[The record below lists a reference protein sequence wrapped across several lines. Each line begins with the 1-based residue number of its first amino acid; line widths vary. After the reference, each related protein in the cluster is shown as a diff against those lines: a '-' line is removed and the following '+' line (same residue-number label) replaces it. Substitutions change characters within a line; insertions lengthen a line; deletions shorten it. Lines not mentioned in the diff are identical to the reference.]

1 MKKLII
7 LVMLILLSKFN
18 IAYCFSDIQN
28 HWAENYILWG
38 LEEGI
43 VNGYNNQTFKP
54 DSEIKVSEFLKIL
67 VESSKYKKEMIG
79 NRWPDWY
86 IATAKKYEWI
96 SEEQSQNCEK
106 YITRNEAA
114 EIISKYI
121 DLENVNKSKLKLKD
135 LNLDNKE
142 NVLKLIELGVI
153 NGYSDNTFKGEK
165 TITRAEAIKIIKVA
179 VDARQKIINEKNYKI
194 TNDMIEFTNI
204 GKEQKDSLYRNRY
217 EIKNNEIY
225 FYDDGR
231 YAILDKYKLSDEY
244 IDKSKIIKML
254 KQIISEDT
262 YTSINYVP
270 DSNTINQ
277 LIISHGDRESYLYN
291 GSERFSITFY
301 EDELYNLKT
310 VTLEEAFSD
319 KCFMKIKVAKL
330 WLWKKEIKDGTYIND
345 YKLERL
351 EKAIEAILGKDVT
364 KELIPYIKQKVT
376 EGQLRKENEKIID
389 TIRIGK
395 YKIDTY
401 AYEGAR
407 VEFYISEI

>member
-179 VDARQKIINEKNYKI
+179 VDAQQKIINEKNYKI

-301 EDELYNLKT
+301 EDESYNLKN

-330 WLWKKEIKDGTYIND
+330 WLWKKEMKDGTYIND

>member
-18 IAYCFSDIQN
+18 IAYGFSDIQN

-153 NGYSDNTFKGEK
+153 NGYSDNTFKGER

-277 LIISHGDRESYLYN
+277 LIISHGDRENYLYN

-407 VEFYISEI
+407 VEFYILEI

>member
-153 NGYSDNTFKGEK
+153 NGYSDNTFKGER

-277 LIISHGDRESYLYN
+277 LIISHGDRENYLYN

>member
-1 MKKLII
+1 MKKVII
-7 LVMLILLSKFN
+7 LLMLVLLSKFN
-18 IAYCFSDIQN
+18 VAYCFSDIQN

-38 LEEGI
+38 LEEEI
-43 VNGYNNQTFKP
+43 VNGYENESFKP
-54 DSEIKVSEFLKIL
+54 DGEIKVSEFLKIL
-67 VESSKYKKEMIG
+67 VEASKYKKEMIG
-79 NRWPDWY
+79 DRWPDWY
-86 IATAKKYEWI
+86 IATAKKHEWI
-96 SEEQSQNCEK
+96 TEEQIQNYEK
-106 YITRNEAA
+106 YITRNEAV

-121 DLENVNKSKLKLKD
+121 DVKNVNKSNIKLKD
-135 LNLDNKE
+135 LNADNKE

-165 TITRAEAIKIIKVA
+165 TITRAEAIKIIKAA

-194 TNDMIEFTNI
+194 TNDMIEVTNV
-204 GKEQKDSLYRNRY
+204 GKKPKESLYRNRY

-231 YAILDKYKLSDEY
+231 YAILDEYKLKNEY
-244 IDKSKIIKML
+244 IDKSKMIKML

-262 YTSINYVP
+262 YTSVNYVP

-277 LIISHGDRESYLYN
+277 LIVSHGDRESYLYN

-301 EDELYNLKT
+301 ENKLYNLKT
-310 VTLEEAFSD
+310 VTLEDSFSD
-319 KCFMKIKVAKL
+319 KCFMKIKVTKL
-330 WLWKKEIKDGTYIND
+330 WLWKNELKDGSYINK

-351 EKAIEAILGKDVT
+351 ENAIEAIFGKNVT
-364 KELIPYIKQKVT
+364 EELIPYIKQKVV
-376 EGQLRKENEKIID
+376 EGQLRNENEKIID

>member
-1 MKKLII
+1 MKKVII
-7 LVMLILLSKFN
+7 LLMLVLLSKFN
-18 IAYCFSDIQN
+18 VAYCFSDIQN

-38 LEEGI
+38 LEEEI
-43 VNGYNNQTFKP
+43 VNGYENESFKP
-54 DSEIKVSEFLKIL
+54 DGEIKVSEFLKIL
-67 VESSKYKKEMIG
+67 VEASKYKKEMIG
-79 NRWPDWY
+79 DRWPDWY
-86 IATAKKYEWI
+86 IATAKKHEWI
-96 SEEQSQNCEK
+96 TEEQIQNYEK
-106 YITRNEAA
+106 YITRNEAV

-121 DLENVNKSKLKLKD
+121 DVKNVNKSNIKLKD
-135 LNLDNKE
+135 LNADNKE
-142 NVLKLIELGVI
+142 NVLKLIELAVI

-165 TITRAEAIKIIKVA
+165 TITRAEAIKIIKAA

-194 TNDMIEFTNI
+194 TNDMIEVTNV
-204 GKEQKDSLYRNRY
+204 GKKPKESLYRNRY

-231 YAILDKYKLSDEY
+231 YAILDEYKLKNEY
-244 IDKSKIIKML
+244 IDKSKMIKML

-262 YTSINYVP
+262 YTSVNYVP

-277 LIISHGDRESYLYN
+277 LIVSHGDRESYLYN

-301 EDELYNLKT
+301 ENKLYNLKT
-310 VTLEEAFSD
+310 VTLEDSFSD
-319 KCFMKIKVAKL
+319 KCFMKIKVTKL
-330 WLWKKEIKDGTYIND
+330 WLWKNELKDGSYINK

-351 EKAIEAILGKDVT
+351 ENAIEAILGKNVT
-364 KELIPYIKQKVT
+364 EELIPYIKQKVV
-376 EGQLRKENEKIID
+376 EGQLRNDNEKIID